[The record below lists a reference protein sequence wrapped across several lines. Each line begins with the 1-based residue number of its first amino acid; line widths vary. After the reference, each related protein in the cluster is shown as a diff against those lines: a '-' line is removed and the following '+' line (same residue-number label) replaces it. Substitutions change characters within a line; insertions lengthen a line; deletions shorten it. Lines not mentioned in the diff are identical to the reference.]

1 MTYIRRLGRLI
12 AVDDDYVVQDGES
25 VVTPSMFMDHDLDN
39 VQRVYD
45 GSRLHDGLGH
55 PTGHKPGFVC
65 AGLVRDVDR
74 IRTLQDAAAQAYAER
89 RAWLATAWRKGS
101 DA

>member
-1 MTYIRRLGRLI
+1 MTYIRRHGRLI

-25 VVTPSMFMDHDLDN
+25 IVTPSMFMDQDLDN

-55 PTGHKPGFVC
+55 PTGHKPGFVSSHRRIAKRRC
-65 AGLVRDVDR
+65 ASL
-74 IRTLQDAAAQAYAER
+74 R
-89 RAWLATAWRKGS
+89 RAPRVANDRMEERV
-101 DA
+101 